1 MSLILV
7 VEDEP
12 LIGMMLADWLI
23 ELGHE
28 PVGPCGSVS
37 EALTAAE
44 KVALDAAILDVNLR
58 GERCDRVAD
67 ALAKRSVPLAF
78 ATGADAGSLPAGFA
92 ACCTLLKPYD
102 FDSVQRVV
110 SLLCHGTGSNSAGG
124 LAAD

>member
-1 MSLILV
+1 MARILV

-12 LIGMMLADWLI
+12 LIGLMLADWLT

-28 PVGPCGSVS
+28 PVGPSTSVS
-37 EALTAAE
+37 GSLALVE
-44 KVALDAAILDVNLR
+44 KTDLDAAILDVNL
-58 GERCDRVAD
+58 GSERCDMVAD

-92 ACCTLLKPYD
+92 GCCTLLKPYD

-110 SLLCHGTGSNSAGG
+110 QLLVSR
-124 LAAD
+124 